1 MKTTAG
7 SSPALLQTGQRP
19 VSIPL
24 GSASQR
30 RDVADRL
37 CALEVWRVLIQ

>member
-1 MKTTAG
+1 MKTTAR
-7 SSPALLQTGQRP
+7 SSPALLQTGQRT
-19 VSIPL
+19 VSIRL

-30 RDVADRL
+30 RDAADRL